1 MHILRINTA
10 TEFVAIVEQFIQE
23 NEDGRC
29 PFEASLEI
37 IQEMCR
43 QTDASILLESLTLL
57 KEKLDAVSSESSRNN
72 QVSLINMD
80 LFDKEA

>member
-10 TEFVAIVEQFIQE
+10 TEFVAIIEQFIQE

-29 PFEASLEI
+29 PLEVSLEI
-37 IQEMCR
+37 IREMCR
-43 QTDASILLESLTLL
+43 HTDASILLESLTLL
-57 KEKLDAVSSESSRNN
+57 KEKLDAVSSENTRNN
-72 QVSLINMD
+72 QMSLIKMD